1 MPQDRIRILVDGHV
15 LDGFDQG
22 SKTYLI
28 GLWGELKET
37 DNIMLFIACADKN
50 NFEAYFTESNY
61 VKFVSLPD
69 RGSIYR
75 LLIGLPL
82 LSWNLAVDY
91 LHSTYISPIFSF
103 GKTIVSTHDVLFMDF
118 PNLFPRS
125 FSLMRSLF
133 FRRSAKKSHVLITIS
148 EYSKARI
155 SHHYAIHENDIVVT
169 PCGVSISRFVKDKEL
184 VCLKGKKFFLYV
196 SRIEPRKNQISLIH
210 ALERID
216 EEDINL
222 VFVGKK
228 AIDYPEFI
236 AALESSSATDRIH
249 LMSVTNYELGWLYRN
264 AEACFYPSLGEG
276 FGIPP
281 IESVKLGSLTFVAD
295 NTALSE
301 LRPYVHGVFAA
312 EKIDEIATFMRSVV
326 ESGQSTVLEMSLLIT
341 PVTNGGYL

>member
-1 MPQDRIRILVDGHV
+1 M
-15 LDGFDQG
+15 
-22 SKTYLI
+22 
-28 GLWGELKET
+28 
-37 DNIMLFIACADKN
+37 
-50 NFEAYFTESNY
+50 
-61 VKFVSLPD
+61 
-69 RGSIYR
+69 
-75 LLIGLPL
+75 
-82 LSWNLAVDY
+82 
-91 LHSTYISPIFSF
+91 
-103 GKTIVSTHDVLFMDF
+103 
-118 PNLFPRS
+118 
-125 FSLMRSLF
+125 
-133 FRRSAKKSHVLITIS
+133 
-148 EYSKARI
+148 
-155 SHHYAIHENDIVVT
+155 
-169 PCGVSISRFVKDKEL
+169 
-184 VCLKGKKFFLYV
+184 YV

-228 AIDYPEFI
+228 AIDYPEFN

-326 ESGQSTVLEMSLLIT
+326 ESGQSTVFRNEPTDYPSDQWRLSLIILLKELNKKLT
-341 PVTNGGYL
+341 